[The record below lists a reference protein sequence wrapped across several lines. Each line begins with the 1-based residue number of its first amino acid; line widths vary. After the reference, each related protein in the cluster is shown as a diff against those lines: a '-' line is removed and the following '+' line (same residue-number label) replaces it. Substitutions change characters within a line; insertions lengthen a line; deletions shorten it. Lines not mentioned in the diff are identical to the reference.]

1 MFRLLR
7 TAGPDRPGERMGFSI
22 FKANGRGKDRY
33 ESWEDFDEVRPSLLH
48 KIIRII
54 LIVIALILVFVA
66 VFTILAER
74 WAFNYWKTLQIDE
87 IIYHLTAPL
96 EGTGG
101 NVINGFI
108 AQCVVPTVVIM
119 ILIAV
124 LTIYAQRYRWYNI
137 FLLVE
142 YLAAILITVFV
153 VRNAWTRLDIGTYLK
168 NQNSGSDFIE
178 TKYVDPDD
186 VEITFPEQKR
196 NLIYIFMESMEMTYA
211 DQESGGAFDKNVIP
225 ELTQMAMENEDFS
238 GTKNELNGG
247 YVVPGATFTM
257 GGLFAQTSGL
267 PLQVGLKATIFDG
280 NGSMNEMNT
289 QDHFFPSITTIGDI
303 LEEQGYNQV
312 FFIGSDAAFAGRDLY
327 FEEHGDYKI
336 KDLIYA
342 EKKGWIRKSELDNT
356 WGMFDWRLFEHAK
369 DEILSLAEKDEPFN
383 MTLLTVDTHFEDGYI
398 CEHCDDAFGDNRYA
412 NVIACSSRQV
422 TEFVQ
427 WIMEQDFYENTTI
440 VLCGDHTT
448 MDSNFC
454 NNVDDDYNRR
464 VYTTFIN
471 SAVSPQSVSAYRTYT
486 TLDCF
491 PTTLAAM
498 GVQIEGDRLGLG
510 VNLFS
515 LEPTLYEVYGEKLM
529 TELNKKSEFMEQISE
544 FDPTTEEYKAYLERH
559 GVDTSSLESSAES
572 GTESK
577 KKKVEPAEPIV
588 EREITN

>member
-1 MFRLLR
+1 
-7 TAGPDRPGERMGFSI
+7 MGFSR
-22 FKANGRGKDRY
+22 FKAHGRGRRDRY

-48 KIIRII
+48 KIIRIV
-54 LIVIALILVFVA
+54 LIIIALILVLAA

-74 WAFNYWKTLQIDE
+74 WAFSYWRTLQIDE

-101 NVINGFI
+101 NVINAFI
-108 AQCVVPTVVIM
+108 AQCIVPTAAIM
-119 ILIAV
+119 LLITV

-142 YLAAILITVFV
+142 YLVAILVIV
-153 VRNAWTRLDIGTYLK
+153 VGVRSAWMRLDIGTYLK
-168 NQNSGSDFIE
+168 NQNADSDFIE

-196 NLIYIFMESMEMTYA
+196 NLVYIFLESVEMTYA
-211 DQESGGAFDKNVIP
+211 DRESGGGFSENVIP
-225 ELTQMAMENEDFS
+225 ELTELGLENECFAGS
-238 GTKNELNGG
+238 KSELNGG

-280 NGSMNEMNT
+280 HGSMNEMGT

-327 FEEHGDYKI
+327 FKEHGDYKI

-342 EKKGWIRKSELDNT
+342 EKKGWIRNSDLDNT
-356 WGMFDWRLFEHAK
+356 WGMFDWRLFDHAK
-369 DEILSLAEKDEPFN
+369 DELLSLAEKDEPFN
-383 MTLLTVDTHFEDGYI
+383 LTLLTVDTHFEDGFP
-398 CEHCDDAFGDNRYA
+398 CEYCGREFGKNQYA
-412 NVIACSSRQV
+412 NVMACSSRQV
-422 TEFVQ
+422 TEFVE

-448 MDSNFC
+448 MDSDFC
-454 NNVDDDYNRR
+454 DDVDRDYNRR
-464 VYTTFIN
+464 VYTAYIN
-471 SAVSPQSVSAYRTYT
+471 SAVSPESANAYRTYT
-486 TLDCF
+486 TLDNF

-515 LEPTLYEVYGEKLM
+515 LEPTLFEVYGQKLM
-529 TELNKKSEFMEQISE
+529 AELNKKSEFMEQISE

-559 GVDTSSLESSAES
+559 GVDTTSLTNSSESR
-572 GTESK
+572 TESE
-577 KKKVEPAEPIV
+577 KKKVEPADPIV
-588 EREITN
+588 EREITY

>member
-1 MFRLLR
+1 MSFGKVK
-7 TAGPDRPGERMGFSI
+7 AG
-22 FKANGRGKDRY
+22 GRRRGRY
-33 ESWEDFDEVRPSLLH
+33 ESWEDYDEVRPSLLH

-54 LIVIALILVFVA
+54 LIVIALILVFAA
-66 VFTILAER
+66 VFTVLAER

-108 AQCVVPTVVIM
+108 TQCVVPTVVIM
-119 ILIAV
+119 ILITV

-142 YLAAILITVFV
+142 YLAAILIIVFV
-153 VRNAWTRLDIGTYLK
+153 IRNAWTRLDIGTYLK
-168 NQNSGSDFIE
+168 NQNDGSDFIE
-178 TKYVDPDD
+178 TKYVDPAD

-211 DQESGGAFDKNVIP
+211 DKASGGGFRENVIP
-225 ELTQMAMENEDFS
+225 ELTELALENEDFS
-238 GTKNELNGG
+238 GAKDELNGG
-247 YVVPGATFTM
+247 HVVPGATFTM

-280 NGSMNEMNT
+280 HGSMNEMNT

-342 EKKGWIRKSELDNT
+342 EKKGWIDNSELDNT
-356 WGMFDWRLFEHAK
+356 WGMFDWRLFAHAK
-369 DEILSLAEKDEPFN
+369 EELLSLAEKDEPFN
-383 MTLLTVDTHFEDGYI
+383 LTLLTVDTHFEDGFL
-398 CEHCDDAFGDNRYA
+398 CEYCDDEFGDDRYA
-412 NVIACSSRQV
+412 NVMACSSRQV

-448 MDSNFC
+448 MDSDFC
-454 NNVDDDYNRR
+454 DDVDRDYSRR
-464 VYTTFIN
+464 VYTAYIN
-471 SAVSPQSVSAYRTYT
+471 SAVSPASTTAYRTYT
-486 TLDCF
+486 TLDNF

-498 GVQIEGDRLGLG
+498 GAQIDGDRLGLG

-515 LEPTLYEVYGEKLM
+515 LEPTLYEVYGERLM
-529 TELNKKSEFMEQISE
+529 AELNKKSEFMEQISE

-559 GVDTSSLESSAES
+559 GVDTSSLKSGAES
-572 GTESK
+572 GTESRK
-577 KKKVEPAEPIV
+577 EKVEPADPIV
-588 EREITN
+588 EREITY

>member
-7 TAGPDRPGERMGFSI
+7 TAGSDRPGERMGFSI
-22 FKANGRGKDRY
+22 FKANGRRKDRY
-33 ESWEDFDEVRPSLLH
+33 ESWEDYDEVRPSLLH
-48 KIIRII
+48 KIIRIV

-101 NVINGFI
+101 NVINDFI

-186 VEITFPEQKR
+186 VEITFPEKKR

-312 FFIGSDAAFAGRDLY
+312 FFVGSDAAFAGRDLY

-383 MTLLTVDTHFEDGYI
+383 MTLLTVDTHFEDGFI

-412 NVIACSSRQV
+412 NVIACSSRRV

>member
-1 MFRLLR
+1 MR
-7 TAGPDRPGERMGFSI
+7 FSVN
-22 FKANGRGKDRY
+22 KTYGRRKRGRS
-33 ESWEDFDEVRPSLLH
+33 ESWEDYDEVRPSLLH

-54 LIVIALILVFVA
+54 LIVIALILVLGA
-66 VFTILAER
+66 VFIILTER

-101 NVINGFI
+101 DVINGLI
-108 AQCVVPTVVIM
+108 VQCIVPTVAIM
-119 ILIAV
+119 ILISV

-142 YLAAILITVFV
+142 YLTAIIIIV
-153 VRNAWTRLDIGTYLK
+153 VGIRNAWTRLDIGTYLK
-168 NQNSGSDFIE
+168 NRNSDSDFIE

-211 DQESGGAFDKNVIP
+211 DRENGGGFDENVIP
-225 ELTQMAMENEDFS
+225 ELTQLALENEDFAGS
-238 GTKNELNGG
+238 ADKLNGG
-247 YVVPGATFTM
+247 YVVPGTTFTM

-280 NGSMNEMNT
+280 HGSMNEMST

-342 EKKGWIRKSELDNT
+342 EKKGWISNSDLDNT

-369 DEILSLAEKDEPFN
+369 DELLSLAEKDEPFN
-383 MTLLTVDTHFEDGYI
+383 LTLLTVDTHFEDGFL
-398 CEHCDDAFGDNRYA
+398 CEYCGREFGDNRYA
-412 NVIACSSRQV
+412 NVMACSSRQV
-422 TEFVQ
+422 TEFVH

-448 MDSNFC
+448 MDSDFC
-454 NNVDDDYNRR
+454 EDIDNDFNRR
-464 VYTTFIN
+464 VYTAYIN
-471 SAVSPQSVSAYRTYT
+471 SAVSPESENAYRTYT
-486 TLDCF
+486 TLDNF

-498 GVQIEGDRLGLG
+498 GAQIEGDRLGLG

-529 TELNKKSEFMEQISE
+529 SELNKKSEFMEQISE
-544 FDPTTEEYKAYLERH
+544 FDPTTEEYKAYLKRH
-559 GVDTSSLESSAES
+559 GVDTTSMENSAES
-572 GTESK
+572 GTASK
-577 KKKVEPAEPIV
+577 KEKVEPADPIV
-588 EREITN
+588 EREITY

>member
-1 MFRLLR
+1 MV
-7 TAGPDRPGERMGFSI
+7 FSRI
-22 FKANGRGKDRY
+22 KANGRRRKDRS
-33 ESWEDFDEVRPSLLH
+33 ESWEDYDEVRPSLLH

-54 LIVIALILVFVA
+54 LIVIALILVLAA

-74 WAFNYWKTLQIDE
+74 WAFSYWRTLQIDE

-101 NVINGFI
+101 NVINAFI
-108 AQCVVPTVVIM
+108 AKCIVPTAVIM
-119 ILIAV
+119 ILITV

-142 YLAAILITVFV
+142 YLVAILIIVFG
-153 VRNAWTRLDIGTYLK
+153 VRNAWTRLDIGTYLR
-168 NQNSGSDFIE
+168 NQNNDSDFIE

-186 VEITFPEQKR
+186 VEITFPEEKR
-196 NLIYIFMESMEMTYA
+196 NLVYIFLESMEMTYA
-211 DQESGGAFDKNVIP
+211 DRESGGGFKENIIP
-225 ELTQMAMENEDFS
+225 ELTELALENESFA
-238 GTKNELNGG
+238 GGKNELNGG

-280 NGSMNEMNT
+280 HGSMNEMGT

-303 LEEQGYNQV
+303 LEDQGYNQV
-312 FFIGSDAAFAGRDLY
+312 FFLGSDAAFAGRNLY

-342 EKKGWIRKSELDNT
+342 EKKGWISNSDLDNT
-356 WGMFDWRLFEHAK
+356 WGMFDWRLFDHAK
-369 DEILSLAEKDEPFN
+369 DELLRLAEKDEPFN
-383 MTLLTVDTHFEDGYI
+383 FTLLTVDTHFEDGFLCPY
-398 CEHCDDAFGDNRYA
+398 CDNEYGDDRYA
-412 NVIACSSRQV
+412 NVMACSSRQV
-422 TEFVQ
+422 TEFVE

-448 MDSNFC
+448 MDSDFC
-454 NNVDDDYNRR
+454 DDVDRDYNRR
-464 VYTTFIN
+464 VYTAYIN
-471 SAVSPQSVSAYRTYT
+471 SAVSPESTSAYRTYT
-486 TLDCF
+486 TLDNF

-515 LEPTLYEVYGEKLM
+515 LEPTLYEVYGQKLM
-529 TELNKKSEFMEQISE
+529 SELNKKSEFMEQISE

-559 GVDTSSLESSAES
+559 GVDTTSMTNSSES
-572 GTESK
+572 GAESK
-577 KKKVEPAEPIV
+577 KEKVEPADPIV
-588 EREITN
+588 EREITY